1 MSTPHTLI
9 RFLKANAFFA
19 ELGPEAIET
28 IAGLCTTRSLARHEI
43 LFQKGD
49 PGDALY
55 AVRRG
60 QIRIGAGS
68 DDGRAVTLNLLGPGD
83 VFGEIAFLDGH
94 PRTAEAVALEP
105 ADLFVVEGRA
115 FLKLLAGDP
124 ALAVQIINLLCQRL
138 RWMSARMEEA
148 TLLPLDIRL
157 GPAPDHAVGGFRR
170 RDPGDA
176 GGTRGVR
183 RRGPGERQPR
193 PAGLAAIGPDR
204 SRARASPFGPR
215 TASSRSGRG
224 RRHDRVDGA
233 SSHEHRSALGGR
245 RRRHPRG
252 VERRRADALHGND
265 ALRSAPADPA
275 LRRRPDARSRA
286 RGQPAACGS
295 GQRRTSQGC
304 GNRRQRGL
312 RHDPGEPPRP
322 PGRLPDPHPAR
333 GRLGAGHGLRR
344 RRDPGAHLRLRGAG
358 AGRRRQARRP
368 PDRRHARAG
377 RGVDVDDGRD
387 PLEVR
392 RWPQERV
399 RSLLERF
406 GR

>member
-157 GPAPDHAVGGFRR
+157 ARR
-170 RDPGDA
+170 LITLSEDFGA
-176 GGTRGVR
+176 EIQVTQQ
-183 RRGPGERQPR
+183 E
-193 PAGLAAIGPDR
+193 LAAFVGAARESVNRVLQDWRR
-204 SRARASPFGPR
+204 SGLIDLGRARVTVRAS
-215 TASSRSGRG
+215 
-224 RRHDRVDGA
+224 
-233 SSHEHRSALGGR
+233 HRLVALG
-245 RRRHPRG
+245 
-252 VERRRADALHGND
+252 
-265 ALRSAPADPA
+265 
-275 LRRRPDARSRA
+275 
-286 RGQPAACGS
+286 
-295 GQRRTSQGC
+295 
-304 GNRRQRGL
+304 
-312 RHDPGEPPRP
+312 
-322 PGRLPDPHPAR
+322 
-333 GRLGAGHGLRR
+333 
-344 RRDPGAHLRLRGAG
+344 
-358 AGRRRQARRP
+358 
-368 PDRRHARAG
+368 ARA
-377 RGVDVDDGRD
+377 
-387 PLEVR
+387 
-392 RWPQERV
+392 QT
-399 RSLLERF
+399 
-406 GR
+406 